1 VGNLEQ
7 TALWGGKLKF
17 FGGFEMK
24 RRMVLVAMV
33 IGLFLCVSMLYAQSN
48 ATLKSGVY
56 NFSGN
61 SGAGKV
67 VIQLSTNYRNVI
79 VYGYD
84 GNVTARGTL
93 RITGTQVK
101 VDFGNNGF
109 EIWTIVDNETFKDG
123 NGLTFYWV
131 RNYRND
137 EL

>member
-1 VGNLEQ
+1 
-7 TALWGGKLKF
+7 
-17 FGGFEMK
+17 MK
-24 RRMVLVAMV
+24 KKIGLIMV
-33 IGLFLCVSMLYAQSN
+33 IGLFLCASMLYAQSN

-67 VIQLSTNYRNVI
+67 VIQLSTNYRNAI
-79 VYGYD
+79 IYGYD
-84 GNVTARGTL
+84 GNVVARGTL

-101 VDFGNNGF
+101 VDLGNNGF
-109 EIWTIVDNETFKDG
+109 EIWTIVDNETFNDG